1 MAPKEILLMSQ
12 QADVDKFFALRTCGK
27 VQILARCVRQII
39 IGNFYLG
46 TLL

>member
-12 QADVDKFFALRTCGK
+12 QADVDKSFALRTYGK
-27 VQILARCVRQII
+27 LQILTQCVRQII
-39 IGNFYLG
+39 IENFYLD